1 MSKFYKLYRLYRAE
15 VKSTIIFSIPIVI
28 AQLGVVLMGVID
40 TIMIRDLGVV
50 ATAAAGATNDT
61 FFSITM
67 LSIGSMNIIAP
78 LISQAFQ
85 KKELIEAKKTWL
97 SGIFLALVLG
107 VITMGILYFI
117 IENFD
122 LLRQEP
128 VVTEE
133 AKSFL
138 WQLLWSIVPMLVF
151 LACKQFTD
159 GLSLTKVA
167 MTLTWVG
174 LGLNVCLNW
183 LLINGNWG
191 FPKMGVAG
199 AGLATTLARIVM
211 MLCILG
217 FIFTNRQTRTI
228 VHISI
233 GKIEWAFIW
242 KIFKMGLPVGLTY
255 FLEIAAFSVAGLL
268 IGSIDHYSQ
277 AAHRVV
283 ISLVSTTYMMTSG
296 ISIASAIRIGK
307 AYAGLHIHKI
317 KMIGSSA
324 IIVAIA
330 IMTFF
335 CIVFLSVP
343 EIFILPLMEAD
354 PKAVPIAVTLL
365 IVAGF
370 FQISD
375 GVQAVGLGILRGMED
390 VNIPTIIALIAY
402 WVIALPLSFLSY
414 SQGWGAVGIW
424 IALLLGLSVSAV
436 LLTSRFFRLL
446 KYKQQNLL
454 SI

>member
-1 MSKFYKLYRLYRAE
+1 MSKIYTLYRLYRLE
-15 VKSTIIFSIPIVI
+15 IKNTILFSIPIVI

-61 FFSITM
+61 FFLVTM
-67 LSIGSMNIIAP
+67 LSLGSMNIIAP
-78 LISQAFQ
+78 LISQAYQ
-85 KKELIEAKKTWL
+85 KKDLIEAKKTWL
-97 SGIFLALVLG
+97 SGLVLALFLG
-107 VITMGILYFI
+107 LLTTGILWTI

-128 VVTEE
+128 AVTVE
-133 AKSFL
+133 AKAFL
-138 WQLLWSIVPMLVF
+138 WQLLWSILPMLVF

-199 AGLATTLARIVM
+199 AGLATTLARVVM
-211 MLCILG
+211 MLCILT
-217 FIFTNRQTRTI
+217 FIFTNKQTKAI
-228 VHISI
+228 IHSKVSQL
-233 GKIEWAFIW
+233 EWAFIW
-242 KIFKMGLPVGLTY
+242 KIFRMGLPVGITY
-255 FLEIAAFSVAGLL
+255 FLEIVAFSVAGLL
-268 IGSIDHYSQ
+268 IGGIDHYSQ

-283 ISLVSTTYMMTSG
+283 ISLVSTTYMITSG

-307 AYAGLHIHKI
+307 AYAGLHLSKI
-317 KMIGSSA
+317 KKIGSSA
-324 IIVAIA
+324 IIVAVG
-330 IMTFF
+330 IMSIF
-335 CIVFLSVP
+335 CVIFLTVP
-343 EIFILPLMEAD
+343 EILILPLMEND
-354 PKAVPIAVTLL
+354 PKAVSIAIMLL

-402 WVIALPLSFLSY
+402 WVIALPLSVLAY
-414 SQGWGAVGIW
+414 TQGWGAMGIW
-424 IALLLGLSVSAV
+424 VALLLGLSTSAI
-436 LLTSRFFRLL
+436 LLTTRFFKLL
-446 KYKQQNLL
+446 KHKRKE
-454 SI
+454 IA

>member
-1 MSKFYKLYRLYRAE
+1 MSKIYALYRLYRFE
-15 VKSTIIFSIPIVI
+15 IKNTILFSIPIVI

-61 FFSITM
+61 FFLVTM

-78 LISQAFQ
+78 LISQAYQ
-85 KKELIEAKKTWL
+85 KHDLIVAKKTWL
-97 SGIFLALVLG
+97 SGLALAVALG
-107 VITMGILYFI
+107 LITMGILWGI
-117 IENFD
+117 IQNFD

-128 VVTEE
+128 AVTIE
-133 AKSFL
+133 AKAFL
-138 WQLLWSIVPMLVF
+138 WQLLWSILPMLIF

-199 AGLATTLARIVM
+199 AGLATTIARVVM
-211 MLCILG
+211 MVCILG
-217 FIFTNRQTRTI
+217 FIFINKQTKAIIHVQTSK
-228 VHISI
+228 V
-233 GKIEWAFIW
+233 EWNFIW
-242 KIFKMGLPVGLTY
+242 KIFRMGLPVGITY

-283 ISLVSTTYMMTSG
+283 ISLVSTTYMITSG

-307 AYAGLHIHKI
+307 AYAGLHIGKI
-317 KMIGSSA
+317 KRIGSSA
-324 IIVAIA
+324 IIVAIG
-330 IMTFF
+330 IMSIF
-335 CIVFLSVP
+335 CIVFLTVP
-343 EIFILPLMEAD
+343 EILILPLMEND
-354 PKAVPIAVTLL
+354 PKAVSIAVMLL
-365 IVAGF
+365 VVAGF

-402 WVIALPLSFLSY
+402 WVIALPLSILSY
-414 SQGWGAVGIW
+414 MQGWGAMGIW
-424 IALLLGLSVSAV
+424 VALLLGLSTSAI
-436 LLTSRFFRLL
+436 LLTTRFFRLL
-446 KYKQQNLL
+446 KHKRKEALA
-454 SI
+454 S